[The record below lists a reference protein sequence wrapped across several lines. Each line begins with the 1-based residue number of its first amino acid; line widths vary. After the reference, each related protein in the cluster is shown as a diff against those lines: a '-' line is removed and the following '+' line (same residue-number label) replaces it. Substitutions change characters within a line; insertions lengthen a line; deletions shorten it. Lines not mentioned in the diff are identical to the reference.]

1 MAEAPNPQRGLFST
15 RKKRSLWGLG
25 ALAGVYALLV
35 LGYVVF
41 EKRLVFQ
48 GTSLPS
54 DFRFNFP
61 GNFEERWY
69 EPAPGVRLNALYFR
83 TDSVPRRG
91 TVFYLHGNRDNLARW
106 GRYAPDF
113 TRRGYDVLM
122 VDYRGYGKSLG
133 TITTEVDFH
142 ADVRF
147 VYERLKR
154 NVPEDSLVVY
164 GRSLGTGAATRLAA
178 EAQPRLLLLETP
190 YASMPAVFWSQVP
203 LLPYDRLSRFQFR
216 SNEWIARVRCSVHL
230 FHGTA
235 DGLVPY
241 RHSLRLCEK
250 MGRNPSEI
258 LTTIPG
264 GGHKNLGEFPAYQA
278 ALDSCLTLSTQ

>member
-1 MAEAPNPQRGLFST
+1 M
-15 RKKRSLWGLG
+15 RKKLLLRVLST
-25 ALAGVYALLV
+25 ALPAYALLL

-48 GTSLPS
+48 GTSLPP
-54 DFRFNFP
+54 DFQFHFS
-61 GNFEERWY
+61 GKFEERGY
-69 EPAPGVRLNALYFR
+69 EAALGVRLHALYFR
-83 TDSVPRRG
+83 TDSLPRRG
-91 TVFYLHGNRDNLARW
+91 VVFYLHGNRDNLARW

-122 VDYRGYGKSLG
+122 VDYREYGKTSG
-133 TITTEVDFH
+133 KITTETAFH

-147 VYERLKR
+147 VYEWLKR
-154 NVPEDSLVVY
+154 EVPEDSLVVY

-178 EAQPRLLLLETP
+178 DTHPRLLLLETP
-190 YASMPAVFWSQVP
+190 YSSMPAVFWSQVP
-203 LLPYDRLSRFQFR
+203 LLPYNRLSRFQFR
-216 SNEWIARVRCSVHL
+216 SDEWISRVGCPVHL

-241 RHSLRLCEK
+241 RHSLRLCQKRGEDAA
-250 MGRNPSEI
+250 RI

-264 GGHKNLGEFPAYQA
+264 GGHKNLPEFTAYQV
-278 ALDSCLTLSTQ
+278 ALDSLLVHKNQ